1 VIHHFE
7 TFIRSRSF
15 GTPDASILAGLER
28 DNPEKPLMDSI
39 SISAASGMRA
49 RMESLDLLA
58 NNLANTETG
67 GFKADREF
75 YSIYTSAEASADAQ
89 NNNVTTL
96 PVVEKQWTDLSA
108 GDLRPTFN
116 PLDLAVNGDG
126 LFAIQTARGVRY
138 TRNGNFRLSP
148 AGTLTT
154 ADGNAVQ
161 SQAGTPIALDSTLPV
176 SVLADGTV
184 QQAGNT
190 VGQIRMASF
199 DTGSLSK
206 EGANYFV
213 AAQGAVPRPATGT
226 LEQGK
231 LEQSN
236 VGAAESA
243 VRLVSITRQFEML
256 QKAAGIGNDL
266 SKQAIEQVARVVS

>member
-1 VIHHFE
+1 
-7 TFIRSRSF
+7 
-15 GTPDASILAGLER
+15 
-28 DNPEKPLMDSI
+28 
-39 SISAASGMRA
+39 
-49 RMESLDLLA
+49 MESLDLLA

-75 YSIYTSAEASADAQ
+75 YSIYSSAEASADPQGNTSA
-89 NNNVTTL
+89 L
-96 PVVEKQWTDLSA
+96 PVVERQWTDLAA
-108 GDLRPTFN
+108 GELRPTWN
-116 PLDLAVNGDG
+116 PLDLAISGDG
-126 LFAIQTARGVRY
+126 MFAIQTPRGTRY

-148 AGTLTT
+148 AGALT
-154 ADGNAVQ
+154 APDGSPVQ
-161 SQAGTPIALDSTLPV
+161 SRTGTAITLDRTL
-176 SVLADGTV
+176 SIDVLPDGTI
-184 QQAGNT
+184 QQAGNP
-190 VGQIRMASF
+190 VAQLQMASF

-206 EGANYFV
+206 EGSNYFI
-213 AAQGAVPRPATGT
+213 AAQNAVAKPVTGT
-226 LEQGK
+226 VLQGS